1 MDPAVVDAS
10 VAIKW
15 VYSEELSPNAIRIRS
30 RYRLIAPELILAE
43 CANILW
49 KKVHREELADNEA
62 IVSAAAIGRAGIE
75 MVPMA
80 PLIVG
85 ATRLALDHAHVAH
98 HHGPH
103 QQARADAGH
112 HHHQQSAHHMGEHVF
127 LESAPGTRQAIP
139 HTG

>member
-1 MDPAVVDAS
+1 VDPAVVDAS

-30 RYRLIAPELILAE
+30 RYRLIAPELLLAE

-85 ATRLALDHAHVAH
+85 ATRLALELGHPAYDCFYIELCRLRSV
-98 HHGPH
+98 PLIT
-103 QQARADAGH
+103 ADDRLVRKYR
-112 HHHQQSAHHMGEHVF
+112 QSGRSDLPEMIALQV
-127 LESAPGTRQAIP
+127 I
-139 HTG
+139 